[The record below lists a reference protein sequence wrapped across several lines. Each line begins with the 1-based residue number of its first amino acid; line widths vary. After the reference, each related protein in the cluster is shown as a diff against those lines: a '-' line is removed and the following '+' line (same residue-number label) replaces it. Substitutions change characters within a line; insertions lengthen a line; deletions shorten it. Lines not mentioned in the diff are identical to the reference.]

1 MAGKKKI
8 TVVILDDGGFNCAV
22 TSVNA
27 LEVVKSL
34 LHSIKRNYIVVD
46 LEYSAT
52 PKAERPH
59 NEDYIVIVD

>member
-1 MAGKKKI
+1 MAGKKKV
-8 TVVILDDGGFNCAV
+8 TVVLVDEGGFNCAI

-34 LHSIKRNYIVVD
+34 LHSIKRNYIVID
-46 LEYSAT
+46 LEYDSI
-52 PKAERPH
+52 PKAERPN